1 MKKMYIATLLA
12 AALSSAAFAA
22 EGEGET
28 VKADSH
34 YFTVQAFY
42 PVSTNKSRDD
52 FTYANFTLAYGRIG
66 EVKGAD
72 LSYGL
77 SIVGRDVTGFQGSCL
92 LSYTGGNVKGAA
104 GAGLGSVIGTGLYG
118 AQGSGLFNWVE
129 GDMYGAQGAG
139 VVNVVKGTTKGFQA
153 AAVNISGDTR
163 GMQLGVVNVAGEV
176 KGVQLGIVN
185 ISKTMHGVPIGIV
198 NISGN
203 GDIEAVAYA
212 SSLTAANAGVR
223 IRAGYVY
230 TMLSVGGYNLDRE
243 DDREKSAAGAFYF
256 GVRVPVSPIWTL
268 TRAICTW
275 ITARSRRWEKATVST
290 EWPCRAARRWVSGLP
305 TRSRFSPAAGRATC
319 STRTA
324 PSRTANSSRCTWVA
338 WPGSFRKPAVTSKG
352 QEKSVLCR
360 SGR

>member
-163 GMQLGVVNVAGEV
+163 GMQLGVVNVASEV

-256 GVRVPVSPIWTL
+256 GVRVPVSRFYL
-268 TRAICTW
+268 DADAGYMYLDNGAFAKMGEGDRVDRMALQG
-275 ITARSRRWEKATVST
+275 
-290 EWPCRAARRWVSGLP
+290 RAALGFRLTDS
-305 TRSRFSPAAGRATC
+305 FSVFAGGGA
-319 STRTA
+319 SYLFDA
-324 PSRTANSSRCTWVA
+324 DGAFKDGEFEPLYLGGVA
-338 WPGSFRKPAVTSKG
+338 WKF
-352 QEKSVLCR
+352 
-360 SGR
+360 